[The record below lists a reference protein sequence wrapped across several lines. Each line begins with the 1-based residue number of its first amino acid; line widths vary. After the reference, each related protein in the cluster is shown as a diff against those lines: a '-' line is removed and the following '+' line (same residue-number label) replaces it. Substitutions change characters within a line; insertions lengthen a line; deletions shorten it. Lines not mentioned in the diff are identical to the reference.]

1 MSLRPPTSVSALV
14 SVRSVRS
21 RTSVRTAPLLRAVA
35 VPAAAAA
42 LVAASCVQAHAATP
56 VDGPLSAA
64 VSALAG
70 AAAVSGGFGGFGGF
84 GGQGGTGP
92 LDAPGGSTGPTAG
105 SCQTRAEVSF
115 GEQVC
120 YSARPDVRVD
130 ITAALRGGS
139 LGRCGL
145 AGTATRCTLTG
156 TADGWTADASYRVD
170 FGAPSVSSTV
180 RVCAPDGSCTD
191 QHRVYRF

>member
-42 LVAASCVQAHAATP
+42 LMAASCVQAHAATP

-70 AAAVSGGFGGFGGF
+70 AAAVSGGFGGFGG
-84 GGQGGTGP
+84 QGGTGP
-92 LDAPGGSTGPTAG
+92 LDAPGGSTGPTAV

-120 YSARPDVRVD
+120 YSARPGVRVD

-170 FGAPSVSSTV
+170 LGAPSVSSTV